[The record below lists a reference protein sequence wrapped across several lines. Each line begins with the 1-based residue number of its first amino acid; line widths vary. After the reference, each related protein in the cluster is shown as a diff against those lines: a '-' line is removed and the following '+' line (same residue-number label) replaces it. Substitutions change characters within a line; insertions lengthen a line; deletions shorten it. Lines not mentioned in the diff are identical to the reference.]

1 MLRDKKPG
9 RKRSEEDIKNA
20 FNRAENIR
28 KKIANY
34 SKDPIK
40 KETVQYKKAV
50 SIINKSL
57 FASKG
62 TEGTPSFKTTKKA
75 LSKLNAEQWKQ
86 FNNELRKVEQYI
98 GSKTKKKNILTTELK
113 ELLMKLSN
121 YTILLKMNYYNIME

>member
-40 KETVQYKKAV
+40 QETVQYKKAV
-50 SIINKSL
+50 SIINNSL
-57 FASKG
+57 FASNGK
-62 TEGTPSFKTTKKA
+62 EGTPSFKTTKKA
-75 LSKLNAEQWKQ
+75 LSRTAWAICIWTPSWQ
-86 FNNELRKVEQYI
+86 F
-98 GSKTKKKNILTTELK
+98 
-113 ELLMKLSN
+113 
-121 YTILLKMNYYNIME
+121 